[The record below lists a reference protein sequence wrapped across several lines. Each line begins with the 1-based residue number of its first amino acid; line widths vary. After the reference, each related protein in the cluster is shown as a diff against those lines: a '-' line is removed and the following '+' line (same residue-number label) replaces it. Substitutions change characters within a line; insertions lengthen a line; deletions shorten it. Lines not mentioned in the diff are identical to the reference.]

1 MAGLCKELSEGA
13 KGLKEGIADRAV
25 WFHLLVEAA
34 EKQNV
39 DIEKLTDD
47 AIFTFGKNLFQ
58 EKKAESAKDFV
69 ELMTEPGIG
78 HEAFDQEVILADEE
92 HAVAHFHA
100 CPLVEAWKNY
110 GLSDARVSYLCDL
123 ASKGDFGRAS
133 NFPELA
139 ISFPKK
145 IAHGD
150 DVCELDVRKALQG

>member
-1 MAGLCKELSEGA
+1 MSLCKEISEEA
-13 KGLKEGIADRAV
+13 KGLKAGIADRAI

-34 EKQNV
+34 EKQEV

-47 AIFTFGKNLFQ
+47 AIFTFGVNLYKA
-58 EKKAESAKDFV
+58 KKAETAADFV
-69 ELMTEPGIG
+69 ALMTEPGAG
-78 HEAFDQEVILADEE
+78 HEAFGQEVILSEPD

-110 GLSDARVSYLCDL
+110 GLSNERIAYLCDL

-133 NFPELA
+133 NFPQLQ

-150 DVCELDVRKALQG
+150 VVCELDVVKK